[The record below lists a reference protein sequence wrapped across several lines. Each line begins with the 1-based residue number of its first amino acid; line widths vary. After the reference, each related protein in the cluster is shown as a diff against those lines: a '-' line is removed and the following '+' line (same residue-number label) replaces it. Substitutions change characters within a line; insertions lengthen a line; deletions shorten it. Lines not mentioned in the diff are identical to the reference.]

1 MEYPINDAGV
11 ELIKEFESF
20 REFAYPDPAST
31 LYKKYPKERW
41 GFRPA
46 TDIFREI
53 QDQGDLGVTG
63 MSGSPWTVGWGF
75 TKGVTAT
82 SRMTIGEADFRLAG
96 ELQEYAEKILDACNV
111 PPNENQLSAMV
122 SLAWNIG
129 LGWDPHKPKPAGAK
143 DGARNSS
150 VMRAH
155 NRGDVAAAAR
165 AFSLWNKAG
174 GVVMAGLTRR
184 RAAEA
189 ALYLKE
195 VSQSETPAN
204 SNVDPESKLSKSP
217 IATSGGVVA
226 GVSTISVVAQELKVV
241 KEALGDWA
249 PYIIIIAAVAGIVLG
264 GIVLYQRYKQRKEGW
279 A

>member
-11 ELIKEFESF
+11 SLIKEFESF
-20 REFAYPDPAST
+20 REFAYPDPASP
-31 LYKKYPKERW
+31 LCKMYPRAKW

-46 TDIFREI
+46 SDIIRDLE
-53 QDQGDLGVTG
+53 DSGDLSASSY
-63 MSGSPWTVGWGF
+63 SGAPWTVGWGF
-75 TKGVTAT
+75 TKDVTKE
-82 SRMTIGEADFRLAG
+82 SRMTIGEADFRLAV
-96 ELQEYAEKILDACNV
+96 ELQEYFDSISEACTSV
-111 PPNENQLSAMV
+111 PTDNQMAAMV

-129 LGWDPHKPKPAGAK
+129 LGWDPKRPKPAGAK
-143 DGARNSS
+143 DGFRNSS
-150 VMRAH
+150 VLRAH

-165 AFSLWNKAG
+165 AFALWNKAG
-174 GVVMAGLTRR
+174 GSVMAGLTRR

-189 ALYLKE
+189 ALYLKGAGE
-195 VSQSETPAN
+195 IEPSAS

-226 GVSTISVVAQELKVV
+226 GISTISVAAQEIKVIR
-241 KEALGDWA
+241 ESLGDWA
-249 PYIIIIAAVAGIVLG
+249 PYIVILAAVAGIVLG